1 MRTTSTTTPREPK
14 KPSPASVVLH
24 PIRHEMAGIVTLA
37 ALGGVA
43 EIGMYIALVEAA
55 RYIVTNH
62 VFY

>member
-24 PIRHEMAGIVTLA
+24 PIRHEMAGIVSLA

-43 EIGMYIALVEAA
+43 EIGMYIALSL
-55 RYIVTNH
+55 IH
-62 VFY
+62 I